1 MSLMKQRGMVFFQ
14 CSSLNTDIKLEQLV
28 CITFPSASGLQTRTR
43 MEGIDRSSAQTS
55 CAAASRHFLEECVD
69 VLLLVAVDPGV
80 EVVAEVGVAAQLPT
94 LGHGVQV
101 LLLLAQ
107 LQTAQRFLRLPANL

>member
-14 CSSLNTDIKLEQLV
+14 CSSLNTDIKPEQLV

-80 EVVAEVGVAAQLPT
+80 EVVAAQLPT
-94 LGHGVQV
+94 LGHRVQV

-107 LQTAQRFLRLPANL
+107 LQAAQRFLRLPAHLVQF